1 MKCQVIMKSKI
12 KITGIL
18 LVFILLPA
26 IFPKQALAQEP
37 YISYQ
42 VFYDQLS
49 PYGQWVDFPR
59 YGYVWLP
66 NAGPDFFPYSSR
78 GSWIMTDYGWTWLS
92 DYSWGWAPF
101 HYGRWDYD
109 NFYGWY
115 WVPDNV
121 WGPAWVTWRKAP
133 GYYGW
138 APMGPGMSI
147 GMSFG
152 NNYNNYNNHWNF
164 VKERY
169 FGRNNINRYYASQN
183 DYDMLFRNS
192 SVINNTYVDNSSHTT
207 YVSGPTKSD
216 VREVTG
222 RRVNTYTIQGNNVPG
237 QSLSNGEL
245 RIYRPQVMQNNDNER
260 RSAPSV
266 ITDLNDVRR
275 ASEINSTSTQENINT
290 YGNRRQEQRQD
301 SIDRQNTVDQQNVV
315 DQRNA
320 ANQENAVQRQNEVDQ
335 QNAVNRRNAVN
346 RQNTLNQQN
355 AADQQNAANR
365 QNTVNQQNAADQQNA
380 VNRQN
385 TVNQQNAAEQQDAVN
400 RQKSVNRQN
409 ATDNQD
415 AVKRQND
422 VNQQNKRNNERV
434 LRQQNAVKLNNG
446 RREQS
451 VNTVNNPK
459 NSSSEESRKKP
470 PQRNN

>member
-1 MKCQVIMKSKI
+1 MKSKI

-18 LVFILLPA
+18 LVFILLPV
-26 IFPKQALAQEP
+26 IIPKQASAQEP
-37 YISYQ
+37 YIGYQ

-49 PYGQWVDFPR
+49 PYGQWVDFPS

-66 NAGPDFFPYSSR
+66 DAGPDFSPYSSG

-92 DYSWGWAPF
+92 DYNWGWAPF

-138 APMGPGMSI
+138 APMGPGMSV

-152 NNYNNYNNHWNF
+152 KNYNNNSNHWIF
-164 VKERY
+164 VNERY

-183 DYDMLFRNS
+183 DYDMLFSNS
-192 SVINNTYVDNSSHTT
+192 SVINNTYVDNSRHTT

-216 VREVTG
+216 VRGVTG
-222 RRVNTYTIQGNNVPG
+222 RRVSTYSIQENNVPG
-237 QSLSNGEL
+237 QSLSNGQL
-245 RIYRPQVMQNNDNER
+245 RIYRPQVIQNNDNER

-266 ITDLNDVRR
+266 ITNLNEVRR
-275 ASEINSTSTQENINT
+275 PSEINSPSQQGNINT
-290 YGNRRQEQRQD
+290 FSNRRLEQQQDAINRQ
-301 SIDRQNTVDQQNVV
+301 SAADQQNVV
-315 DQRNA
+315 DKQ
-320 ANQENAVQRQNEVDQ
+320 NAVDQQNAVNRQNEVDQ
-335 QNAVNRRNAVN
+335 LNTVNRRNAVN
-346 RQNTLNQQN
+346 RQNN
-355 AADQQNAANR
+355 
-365 QNTVNQQNAADQQNA
+365 
-380 VNRQN
+380 
-385 TVNQQNAAEQQDAVN
+385 VNQQNAAEQQDAVN

-409 ATDNQD
+409 ATDSQN

-434 LRQQNAVKLNNG
+434 LQQQNVEKPNNG

-451 VNTVNNPK
+451 VNTVNNSR
-459 NSSSEESRKKP
+459 NNRSEESRTRSQ
-470 PQRNN
+470 QRKQ

>member
-1 MKCQVIMKSKI
+1 MKSKI
-12 KITGIL
+12 KITGIV

-26 IFPKQALAQEP
+26 IFPKQASAQEP

-49 PYGQWVDFPR
+49 PYGQWVDFPS

-66 NAGPDFFPYSSR
+66 NAGPDFYPYSSR

-121 WGPAWVTWRKAP
+121 WGPAWVTWRRAP

-138 APMGPGMSI
+138 APMGPGMSVD
-147 GMSFG
+147 MSFG
-152 NNYNNYNNHWNF
+152 NNYNNYSNRWIF
-164 VKERY
+164 VREKY

-183 DYDMLFRNS
+183 DYEMLFSNS
-192 SVINNTYVDNSSHTT
+192 SVINNTYVDNSRHTT
-207 YVSGPTKSD
+207 YVSGPTKED
-216 VREVTG
+216 VRGVTG
-222 RRVNTYTIQGNNVPG
+222 RRVSTYAIQEDNVPG
-237 QSLSNGEL
+237 QSMSNGQL
-245 RIYRPQVMQNNDNER
+245 RIYRPQVMQNNDKER

-275 ASEINSTSTQENINT
+275 PSEINSPSQQGNINS
-290 YGNRRQEQRQD
+290 YGNRRQEQQQDVINRQ
-301 SIDRQNTVDQQNVV
+301 SAADQQNVV
-315 DQRNA
+315 DKQNA
-320 ANQENAVQRQNEVDQ
+320 ADRQNAVKRQNEVDQ
-335 QNAVNRRNAVN
+335 LNAVNRRNAVE
-346 RQNTLNQQN
+346 RQN
-355 AADQQNAANR
+355 A
-365 QNTVNQQNAADQQNA
+365 
-380 VNRQN
+380 
-385 TVNQQNAAEQQDAVN
+385 VNQQNAAEQQDAVN
-400 RQKSVNRQN
+400 KQKSVNRQN
-409 ATDNQD
+409 ATDSKN
-415 AVKRQND
+415 AVKRQSD

-434 LRQQNAVKLNNG
+434 LQRENKRNNERVLQQQNDEKPNSG

-451 VNTVNNPK
+451 ANTVNK
-459 NSSSEESRKKP
+459 LKMY
-470 PQRNN
+470 

>member
-1 MKCQVIMKSKI
+1 MKSKI
-12 KITGIL
+12 KITGMV
-18 LVFILLPA
+18 LVFILLPV
-26 IFPKQALAQEP
+26 IFPRQASAQEP

-49 PYGQWVDFPR
+49 PYGQWVDFPS

-66 NAGPDFFPYSSR
+66 NAGPDFYPYSSR

-121 WGPAWVTWRKAP
+121 WGPAWVTWRRAP

-138 APMGPGMSI
+138 APMGPGMSVD
-147 GMSFG
+147 MSFG
-152 NNYNNYNNHWNF
+152 NNYNNYSNRWIF
-164 VKERY
+164 VREKY

-183 DYDMLFRNS
+183 DYEMLFSNS
-192 SVINNTYVDNSSHTT
+192 SVINNTYVDNSRHTT
-207 YVSGPTKSD
+207 YVSGPTKED
-216 VREVTG
+216 VRGVTG
-222 RRVNTYTIQGNNVPG
+222 RRVSTYAIQEDNVPG
-237 QSLSNGEL
+237 QSMSNGQL
-245 RIYRPQVMQNNDNER
+245 RIYRPQVMQNNDKER

-275 ASEINSTSTQENINT
+275 PSEINSPSQQGNINT
-290 YGNRRQEQRQD
+290 EGNRRQEQQQD
-301 SIDRQNTVDQQNVV
+301 VI
-315 DQRNA
+315 
-320 ANQENAVQRQNEVDQ
+320 
-335 QNAVNRRNAVN
+335 N
-346 RQNTLNQQN
+346 RQS
-355 AADQQNAANR
+355 AADQQNA
-365 QNTVNQQNAADQQNA
+365 VDKQNAADQQNA
-380 VNRQN
+380 VK
-385 TVNQQNAAEQQDAVN
+385 QQDAVN

-409 ATDNQD
+409 ATDSKN

-434 LRQQNAVKLNNG
+434 LQQQNV
-446 RREQS
+446 E
-451 VNTVNNPK
+451 
-459 NSSSEESRKKP
+459 KP
-470 PQRNN
+470 N